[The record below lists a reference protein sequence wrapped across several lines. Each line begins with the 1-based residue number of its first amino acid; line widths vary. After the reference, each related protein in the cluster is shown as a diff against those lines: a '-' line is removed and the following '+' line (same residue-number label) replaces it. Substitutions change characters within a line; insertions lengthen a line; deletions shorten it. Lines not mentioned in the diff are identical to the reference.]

1 MNSINLRK
9 CFSLFATG
17 ITSVISKNKKNYVGI
32 TVNSFSSVSLDPP
45 LVMWC
50 IDKNSSSLSFFVKK
64 NVEYKIIFLSSNQK
78 TISNQLASPNNTID
92 EKLYLSI
99 IKNSMGYL
107 NCRLYKKINAGDHFI
122 ILHKVKN
129 FKVLKSKK
137 PLIFFKKK
145 YSN

>member
-50 IDKNSSSLSFFVKK
+50 IVKKSSSLSFFVKK

-78 TISNQLASPNNTID
+78 KISNQLASPNNTID

>member
-50 IDKNSSSLSFFVKK
+50 IDKKSSSLSFFVKK

-78 TISNQLASPNNTID
+78 KISNQLASPNNTID
-92 EKLYLSI
+92 KKLYLSI

-145 YSN
+145 YLN